1 VQLWNQ
7 NLMLGSYPGDIGG
20 KIGWTTASEATFIGW
35 ARRGG
40 HTLIVTI
47 MHCVPLTEMKYAAK
61 LLTWGFTMDGQVRP
75 VGTLVR
81 PLPTATHSAANTPAA
96 PQATPR
102 GSAPAAAHHV
112 ARLAKASGFPA
123 VPVAAG
129 GGLLVAVGL
138 IATGIVLMLRLRRQQ
153 RGGSPPGP

>member
-1 VQLWNQ
+1 
-7 NLMLGSYPGDIGG
+7 
-20 KIGWTTASEATFIGW
+20 
-35 ARRGG
+35 
-40 HTLIVTI
+40 
-47 MHCVPLTEMKYAAK
+47 MHCTPLTEMTYAAK
-61 LLTWGFTMDGQVRP
+61 LLNWGFAMEGKVKP

-81 PLPTATHSAANTPAA
+81 PLPSPAPAHS
-96 PQATPR
+96 ATPR
-102 GSAPAAAHHV
+102 ATPPAAAHHV